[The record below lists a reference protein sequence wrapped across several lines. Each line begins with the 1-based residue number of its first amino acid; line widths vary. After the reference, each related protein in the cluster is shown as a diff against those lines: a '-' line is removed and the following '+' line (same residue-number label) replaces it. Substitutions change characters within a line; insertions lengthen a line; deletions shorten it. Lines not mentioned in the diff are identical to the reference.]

1 MSRRREAAA
10 GLLVL
15 SVACLLAGGCGGRP
29 DMARVSGTV
38 TYEGKPVPD
47 AILLF
52 KPKDKS
58 PGAARTDASGRYRLN
73 TFRPGDGGFAGS
85 NVVTITPWVEGF
97 IELPD
102 DAITG
107 RKPPPE
113 VPRPDIP
120 DRYRTLTTTPLTVE
134 IIAGKSN
141 QIDFELAE

>member
-1 MSRRREAAA
+1 MSRRSAAAA

-15 SVACLLAGGCGGRP
+15 SVSCLLAAGCGGRK
-29 DMARVSGTV
+29 DMGRVSGTV
-38 TYEGKPVPD
+38 TYQGKPVPD

-52 KPKDKS
+52 RPKDKS
-58 PGAARTDASGRYRLN
+58 PGAARTDAAGRYKLN
-73 TFRPGDGGFAGS
+73 TFRRGDGGFAGTS
-85 NVVTITPWVEGF
+85 VVTITPWVEGF

-120 DRYRTLTTTPLTVE
+120 DRYRTADKTPLTAE

-141 QIDFELAE
+141 VIDFKLD